1 MGEVA
6 DMMLDGTL
14 CEGCGVY
21 IGADYGPSYCR
32 DCASERPKNRVESF
46 MDALPPPAVPKVG
59 TFSTIMSDIAT
70 QVEHILAAQF
80 KARSLDPKTAPMY
93 AQMLVGM
100 VALTGQWWLEN
111 SKVKKDEVAAHLV
124 NLAWNG
130 LTGLERNPTV
140 SRH

>member
-46 MDALPPPAVPKVG
+46 MDALPPPAVPKVACPVC
-59 TFSTIMSDIAT
+59 SK
-70 QVEHILAAQF
+70 QV
-80 KARSLDPKTAPMY
+80 K
-93 AQMLVGM
+93 V
-100 VALTGQWWLEN
+100 TGIGDHWRQVHE
-111 SKVKKDEVAAHLV
+111 VK
-124 NLAWNG
+124 
-130 LTGLERNPTV
+130 P
-140 SRH
+140 